1 MTLIRVYED
10 SNEYQYNNYFLV
22 DITDEEKEELLKV
35 CEEIREMDYEER
47 EKKYGC
53 DGVIECIERYI
64 TDNLFQIDFEQIDI
78 DTY

>member
-22 DITDEEKEELLKV
+22 DITDEEKEELLRV
-35 CEEIREMDYEER
+35 CEEIKDLDYEER
-47 EKKYGC
+47 EEKYGSESI
-53 DGVIECIERYI
+53 IECVETYI